1 MQAKNI
7 YPKGRAEL
15 RKARNQSTTLFVAV
29 FVFSIFV
36 NLLMLTGPLYML
48 QVYDRVLSSRSIETL
63 TALTI
68 LVLLLYAMMGFLDWA
83 RGRVMARVG
92 ARLHSILSQRVFFAV
107 LDTAKQPHFGNKSIS
122 GVSDLATVQ
131 KVFSSNALF
140 SLFDMPWTPV
150 FAAAI
155 FIFHPML
162 GALGLFGGVFLIIL
176 SLINQ
181 WMTRRN
187 TINAQHK
194 LAQANQMATSI
205 RDESEA
211 VEGLGMRHD
220 VLSRWKSQS
229 EDALQHDIA
238 ASDQTG
244 MFSAFTKSFRLFLQ
258 SAMLGL
264 GAYLVLQGELSP
276 GAMIA
281 SSIMLGR
288 ALAPVEQ
295 AVAQWPQIQ
304 HGLSAWHSLSELLE
318 RSPLNKKQVSLP
330 VPVAKLEAKNV
341 SAVPPGSATP
351 CIRGVSFRVEPG
363 QAMGVIGQSA
373 SGKSSLARVI
383 SGYWPIVGGTL
394 RLGGA
399 TLDQY
404 DPDTL
409 GKYIGYLP
417 QNVSL
422 FPATIA
428 ENIARMSQNPDEEM
442 VVAAAKRAG
451 AHDLILDQPDG
462 YNTVVSPH
470 GGALSGGQRQRIG
483 LARALYGNPILLVL
497 DEPNSALDSF
507 GSAALN
513 AAIAQMKSENK
524 SVIIMAHRPSA
535 IEACDTLL
543 VMEDGMPKAFGPRDE
558 VLSKVV
564 KNAPQIKS
572 NMAPSGGVSASYSL
586 GKQK

>member
-15 RKARNQSTTLFVAV
+15 RKARKQSATLFIAV

-48 QVYDRVLSSRSIETL
+48 QVYDRVLSSRSVETL

-122 GVSDLATVQ
+122 GVSDLATLQ

-140 SLFDMPWTPV
+140 SFFDMPWTPI

-162 GALGLFGGVFLIIL
+162 GALGLFGGVFLIIF

-181 WMTRRN
+181 SMTRRN

-211 VEGLGMRHD
+211 VEGLGMRND
-220 VLSRWKSQS
+220 VLSRWKNQS
-229 EDALQHDIA
+229 DDALQHDMA

-304 HGLSAWHSLSELLE
+304 HALGAWHSLSELLE
-318 RSPLNKKQVSLP
+318 RSPVNNKQITLP

-341 SAVPPGSATP
+341 SAVPPGSAKP
-351 CIRGVSFRVEPG
+351 CIRGVSFLVEPG

-383 SGYWPIVGGTL
+383 SGYWPIVSGTL

-428 ENIARMSQNPDEEM
+428 ENIARLSQTPDEEM

-451 AHDLILDQPDG
+451 AHELILDQPDG
-462 YNTVVSPH
+462 YNTIVSPH

-535 IEACDTLL
+535 IEVCDTLL
-543 VMEDGMPKAFGPRDE
+543 VLEDGIPKAFGPRDE
-558 VLSKVV
+558 ILSKFV

-572 NMAPSGGVSASYSL
+572 NMASTSSVQASYSL

>member
-1 MQAKNI
+1 MQAKNV

-15 RKARNQSTTLFVAV
+15 RKARKQSTTLLVAV

-48 QVYDRVLSSRSIETL
+48 QVYDRVLSSRSVETL
-63 TALTI
+63 TALTV

-83 RGRVMARVG
+83 RGRVMARIG

-122 GVSDLATVQ
+122 GVGDLATLQ

-140 SLFDMPWTPV
+140 SFFDMPWTPI

-162 GALGLFGGVFLIIL
+162 GTLGLVGGVSLIIL

-194 LAQANQMATSI
+194 LAQANQMAGTI

-220 VLSRWKSQS
+220 VLSRWKDQS
-229 EDALQHDIA
+229 DEALQNDIA
-238 ASDQTG
+238 ASDQIG

-281 SSIMLGR
+281 ASIMLGR

-295 AVAQWPQIQ
+295 AIAQWPHIQ
-304 HGLSAWHSLSELLE
+304 HAVGAWHSLSELLE
-318 RSPLNKKQVSLP
+318 RSPVKPKQVALPTPAASL
-330 VPVAKLEAKNV
+330 VAKNL

-351 CIRGVSFRVEPG
+351 CIRGVSFQVDPG
-363 QAMGVIGQSA
+363 TAMGVIGQSA

-383 SGYWPIVGGTL
+383 AGYWPIVGGSL

-417 QNVSL
+417 QDVSL

-428 ENIARMSQNPDEEM
+428 ENIARMSQSPKEEM

-451 AHDLILDQPDG
+451 AHDLILEQPNG

-470 GGALSGGQRQRIG
+470 GGGLSGGQRQRIG
-483 LARALYGNPILLVL
+483 LARALYGDPILLVL

-513 AAIAQMKSENK
+513 AAISQMKSEGK

-535 IEACDTLL
+535 IQACDTLL
-543 VMEDGMPKAFGPRDE
+543 VMEDGVPKMFGPRDE
-558 VLSKVV
+558 VLSKAV
-564 KNAPQIKS
+564 KNASEIKS
-572 NMAPSGGVSASYSL
+572 NMASTSGIQASYTL

>member
-1 MQAKNI
+1 MQARNI

-15 RKARNQSTTLFVAV
+15 RNARKQSTILFVAV
-29 FVFSIFV
+29 FIFSIFV

-48 QVYDRVLSSRSIETL
+48 QVYDRVLSSRSVETL

-68 LVLLLYAMMGFLDWA
+68 LVMLLYVMMGFLDWA

-92 ARLHSILSQRVFFAV
+92 ARIHSILSKRVFFAV
-107 LDTAKQPHFGNKSIS
+107 LETAKQPHFGNKSIS

-140 SLFDMPWTPV
+140 SLFDMPWTPI

-155 FIFHPML
+155 FIFHPMM
-162 GALGLFGGVFLIIL
+162 GWLGLIGGVSLIIL

-181 WMTRRN
+181 LMTRRN
-187 TINAQHK
+187 TIGAQHK
-194 LAQANQMATSI
+194 LAQANQMAQSI
-205 RDESEA
+205 RAESEA

-220 VLSRWKSQS
+220 VLSRWKDQS
-229 EDALQHDIA
+229 DEALQHDIA

-295 AVAQWPQIQ
+295 AVSQWPHIQ
-304 HGLSAWHSLSELLE
+304 QSVSAWHSLSELLE
-318 RSPLNKKQVSLP
+318 RSPLQAKQVALP
-330 VPVAKLEAKNV
+330 TPIASLEAKNLTT
-341 SAVPPGSATP
+341 VPPGSATP
-351 CIRGVSFRVEPG
+351 CLRGVSFFVEPG

-383 SGYWPIVGGTL
+383 SGYWPIVSGSL

-417 QNVSL
+417 QSVTL

-451 AHDLILDQPDG
+451 AHELILEQPDG
-462 YNTVVSPH
+462 YNTVISAH
-470 GGALSGGQRQRIG
+470 SGALSGGQRQRIG
-483 LARALYGNPILLVL
+483 LARALYGDPILLVL
-497 DEPNSALDSF
+497 DEPNSALDSV

-513 AAIAQMKSENK
+513 TAISQMKAENK

-535 IEACDTLL
+535 IQSCDTLL
-543 VMEDGMPKAFGPRDE
+543 ILENGMPKAFGLRDD
-558 VLSKVV
+558 VLAKFV
-564 KNAPQIKS
+564 KNASQIKS
-572 NMAPSGGVSASYSL
+572 SLGGPGSVQANYTL